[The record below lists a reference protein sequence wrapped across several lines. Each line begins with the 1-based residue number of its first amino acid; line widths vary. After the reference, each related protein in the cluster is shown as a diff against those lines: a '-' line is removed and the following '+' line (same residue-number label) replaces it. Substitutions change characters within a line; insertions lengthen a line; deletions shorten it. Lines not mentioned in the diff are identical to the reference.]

1 MFNPSVDDVRR
12 FFCETLRKEREG
24 AVLTPLEAMAADAI
38 AAHPEYHDELA
49 DLDAALARNYAVED
63 GRTNPFLH
71 LSMHLA
77 IAEQV
82 QVDQP
87 HGIRAAYLQ
96 LAARRGSE
104 HDAMHEVME
113 ALGRVIW
120 EAQTATTPLGAEE
133 MSGRYIDAVLARA
146 TRD

>member
-12 FFCETLRKEREG
+12 FFCETQRKQHDG
-24 AVLTPLEAMAADAI
+24 GVLTPLEAMAADAI
-38 AAHPEYHDELA
+38 AAHPEYQDDLA
-49 DLDAALARNYAVED
+49 DLEAALTRNYAVED

-71 LSMHLA
+71 LAMHLA

-96 LAARRGSE
+96 LAARHGNE
-104 HDAMHEVME
+104 HDAMHQVME

-120 EAQTATTPLGAEE
+120 EAQSASTPLGAEE
-133 MSGRYIDAVLARA
+133 MSGRYVDAVMARA
-146 TRD
+146 SRD

>member
-12 FFCETLRKEREG
+12 FFCETWRKHRAG
-24 AVLTPLEAMAADAI
+24 GVLTPLEAMAADAI
-38 AAHPEYHDELA
+38 AAHPDYHEELA
-49 DLDAALARNYAVED
+49 DLEAALARNYAVED

-96 LAARRGSE
+96 LAARHGNE
-104 HDAMHEVME
+104 HDAMHDVME
-113 ALGRVIW
+113 ALSRVVW
-120 EAQTATTPLGAEE
+120 EAQRAAAPLGAEE
-133 MSGRYIDAVLARA
+133 MSGRYIDALKARA
-146 TRD
+146 SRD

>member
-1 MFNPSVDDVRR
+1 MFNPSTEDVRR
-12 FFCETLRKEREG
+12 FFCETARKQREG

-38 AAHPEYHDELA
+38 AAHPEYAEELA
-49 DLDAALARNYAVED
+49 DLEAALTRNYSVED

-71 LSMHLA
+71 LAMHLA

-87 HGIRAAYLQ
+87 HGIRTAYTQ
-96 LAARRGSE
+96 LASRRGSE
-104 HDAMHEVME
+104 HEAMHEVME

-120 EAQTATTPLGAEE
+120 EAQRASSPLGAEE